1 LKQLRETIKDKK
13 TFFVDLERI
22 KDRVLLD
29 EDPEN
34 IF

>member
-1 LKQLRETIKDKK
+1 LKQLQETIKDRK

-22 KDRVLLD
+22 KDRLLLD